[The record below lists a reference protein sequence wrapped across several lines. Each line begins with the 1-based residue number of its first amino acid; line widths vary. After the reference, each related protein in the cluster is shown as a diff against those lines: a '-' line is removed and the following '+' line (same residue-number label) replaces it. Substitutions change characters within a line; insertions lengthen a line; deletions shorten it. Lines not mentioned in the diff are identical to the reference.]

1 MKMTRSKNYL
11 VFGADGYIG
20 RTLFNSIEMSQKTC
34 WGTVRHLINSPKI
47 IYLDLQNE
55 ISDECIPNVEFE
67 AAFICAGITSIAAC
81 EIDPKKTYK
90 INVMG
95 ILKVLE
101 MLAKREIYT
110 LYLSSNQVF
119 NGEIAFV
126 DSGEKMN
133 PKTQYGMQK
142 KIVEESIF
150 KLYKQFG
157 VLRLTKVIESSLPL
171 FNSWVGDLRD
181 QRVIYPFLDINI
193 SPISIDLVV
202 QVALRMAE
210 NKVRGVMQLSALD
223 EVSFLDLALF
233 IAKKN
238 KLNLGLVKPVQHRER
253 LFYSGHQHNSLSTS
267 RLVRE
272 MGIVPPKSLEV
283 VSLFFNKQD
292 WMLNAK

>member
-1 MKMTRSKNYL
+1 MSRSKNYL
-11 VFGADGYIG
+11 VFGAEGHIG
-20 RTLFNSIEMSQKTC
+20 STLFNSIEMSQKSC
-34 WGTVRHLINSPKI
+34 WGTVRHPINSPKI

-55 ISDECIPNVEFE
+55 ISDECIPNVEFQ
-67 AAFICAGITSIAAC
+67 AAIICAGITSIAAC
-81 EIDPKKTYK
+81 EADPKKTYK
-90 INVMG
+90 VNVMG

-101 MLAKREIYT
+101 ILAKRKIYT

-126 DSGEKMN
+126 DSREKMN
-133 PKTQYGMQK
+133 PTTQYGIQK

-157 VLRLTKVIESSLPL
+157 VLRLTKVIESSFPL

-181 QRVIYPFLDINI
+181 QRAIYPFSDINI

-202 QVALRMAE
+202 QVAMRMAE

-223 EVSFLDLALF
+223 EVSFLDLAFF
-233 IAKKN
+233 IARKN
-238 KLNLGLVKPVQHRER
+238 NLNVSLIKPVQHRER
-253 LFYSGHQHNSLSTS
+253 LFYSGHQHNSLSTI

-283 VSLFFNKQD
+283 ASLFLNKQD